1 MKLMILIFNNIS
13 VHFNNSSG
21 IFKEIESILLFKKKN
36 ITELIIYSLN
46 TSYFLIGKF
55 LKNIIEIKNLFLD
68 LRNFN
73 QINMFVENGN
83 I

>member
-1 MKLMILIFNNIS
+1 MKLKILIFNNIP

-21 IFKEIESILLFKKKN
+21 IIKEIESILIFKKKI

-55 LKNIIEIKNLFLD
+55 LRNIIEIKNLFLD

-73 QINMFVENGN
+73 QINIFV
-83 I
+83 